1 MKITNKNY
9 NIKGKINTNI
19 VLISDIHY
27 YNNKDIKHLNKV
39 LDKIKQMSPKY
50 ICISGDI
57 IDEAYV
63 LNIEEFIIWIK
74 KLSKICCVLISLGNH
89 EYYINKK
96 RKKFG
101 LSKEFI
107 NKIKQIPKVYL
118 LDNKNV
124 VLEDINFIGITL
136 PIEYY
141 LKKKNIDECLGS
153 VNSVKDKYNILLC
166 HSPLD
171 IVNSKTLKELKID
184 LILSGHTH
192 GGATPKIFRP
202 LLKTRGLI
210 SPDMKLFPCNVYGN
224 IKVDNTNIII
234 TSGITVIS
242 HLNKF
247 RILKNFFSSE
257 IVCLKIKAD

>member
-1 MKITNKNY
+1 MRIVNKIY
-9 NIKGKINTNI
+9 DIKGKINTDI

-27 YNNKDIKHLNKV
+27 YSKKDIKHLNKV
-39 LDKIKQMSPKY
+39 LDKIKQINPKY

-63 LNIEEFIIWIK
+63 LNIEEFITWIK
-74 KLSKICCVLISLGNH
+74 KLSKISYVLIILGNH

-107 NKIKQIPKVYL
+107 NKLKQISKVYL
-118 LDNKNV
+118 LDNRNV
-124 VLEDINFIGITL
+124 VLSDINFIGITL

-141 LKKKNIDECLGS
+141 LKRKNIDTYLNCI
-153 VNSVKDKYNILLC
+153 NSMKDKNNILLC
-166 HSPLD
+166 HSSLD
-171 IVNSKTLKELKID
+171 IVNSKVLKELGID

-202 LLKTRGLI
+202 LLKTKGLI
-210 SPDMKLFPCNVYGN
+210 SPDMKLFPSNVYGN

-234 TSGITVIS
+234 TSGITVVS

-247 RILKNFFSSE
+247 RLLKHFFSSE
-257 IVCLKIKAD
+257 IVYLKIKAD